1 MNGMAGGGRTGSHHG
16 VKGHPEK
23 TPESSTAIWAAP
35 QTHTGYPVVEPSGR
49 PARVWPACR
58 ALPNPLQTEQRKS
71 DLPTYAHAR

>member
-23 TPESSTAIWAAP
+23 TPESSTAIWTAP
-35 QTHTGYPVVEPSGR
+35 QTHTGYPVAGKGVASLQGLAQPS
-49 PARVWPACR
+49 
-58 ALPNPLQTEQRKS
+58 TDSEQRKS